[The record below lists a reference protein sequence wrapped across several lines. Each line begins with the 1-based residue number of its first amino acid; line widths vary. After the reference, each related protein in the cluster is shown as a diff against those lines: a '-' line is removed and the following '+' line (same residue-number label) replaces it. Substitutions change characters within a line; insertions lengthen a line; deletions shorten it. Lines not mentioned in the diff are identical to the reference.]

1 MCKSVLL
8 FFIFLPASYFSK
20 SLHILF
26 LPPVCKLSL
35 QTGMPSTSTFCFFS
49 HAFFKFLSM
58 FFCIFCIILLKNA
71 WTFVENV
78 VLNTYVLCYLLFC
91 INAAIIEVE
100 MRLAEGADL
109 TPHHHYIILSH
120 PITSKIYPHLPPL
133 PPVLSDQQKQR
144 WLL

>member
-1 MCKSVLL
+1 M
-8 FFIFLPASYFSK
+8 
-20 SLHILF
+20 
-26 LPPVCKLSL
+26 
-35 QTGMPSTSTFCFFS
+35 
-49 HAFFKFLSM
+49 
-58 FFCIFCIILLKNA
+58 
-71 WTFVENV
+71 ENV

-120 PITSKIYPHLPPL
+120 PITSKIYSHLPPF

-144 WLL
+144 WLILNSEKPSEPVFALFVLCCSRNLTVKHCSLNGWESVFSAGVINVLA